1 MSLYVLEE
9 GGGRWGGGVKVCVIA
24 EACQKVWESF
34 YTVSF
39 EYHRVSMR
47 RIECI
52 NVLVYMRVHVFL
64 CV

>member
-1 MSLYVLEE
+1 M
-9 GGGRWGGGVKVCVIA
+9 GGGVKVCVIA
-24 EACQKVWESF
+24 EACQKVWDSF

-47 RIECI
+47 RIECM

>member
-9 GGGRWGGGVKVCVIA
+9 GGGRWGGGVKVCAIA

-39 EYHRVSMR
+39 EYHRVSIR
-47 RIECI
+47 HTVCT
-52 NVLVYMRVHVFL
+52 NVLVYMRVHVFT